1 MFDSASLMS
10 ALNREIG
17 DGGRAS
23 RGTTPTDSPSRKRQ
37 RVYGDR

>member
-1 MFDSASLMS
+1 MVDSANLMS
-10 ALNREIG
+10 ALNREIV
-17 DGGRAS
+17 DVGRAS